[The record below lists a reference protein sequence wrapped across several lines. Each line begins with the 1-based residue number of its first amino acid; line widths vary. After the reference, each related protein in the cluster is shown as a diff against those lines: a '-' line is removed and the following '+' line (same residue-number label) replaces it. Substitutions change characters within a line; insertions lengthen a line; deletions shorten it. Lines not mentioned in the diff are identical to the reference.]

1 MKTFTELRN
10 KKLTGKVVFDKR
22 IRRVPVKIVKGAKG
36 FTAYVDGDKLDTY
49 RSEREAKRS
58 TETAIK
64 ELT

>member
-22 IRRVPVKIVKGAKG
+22 IQRVPVKIVKDIKG

-49 RSEREAKRS
+49 RSAREAKKS
-58 TETAIK
+58 AETAIK
-64 ELT
+64 ELK